1 MTVLYKISH
10 HTNINTSDVLIREI
24 VLGLRMN
31 CWLGDR
37 SENSVQSQP
46 NLFQSVPV
54 VQMHSAP

>member
-46 NLFQSVPV
+46 NLCTLLPG
-54 VQMHSAP
+54 